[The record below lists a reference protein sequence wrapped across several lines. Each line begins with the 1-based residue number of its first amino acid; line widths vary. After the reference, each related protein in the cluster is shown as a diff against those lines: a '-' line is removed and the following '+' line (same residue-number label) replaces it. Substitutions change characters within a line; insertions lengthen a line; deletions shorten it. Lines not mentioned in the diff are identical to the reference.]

1 MSAEHEERLR
11 GVAQD
16 LRKLAD
22 YYEIVASADRQLEE
36 PQIVEFSRLI
46 VRTTQSLQAMGTA
59 MFEVLD
65 EILWTREQAD
75 GTTQRN

>member
-11 GVAQD
+11 RAAQD

-46 VRTTQSLQAMGTA
+46 VRTTQNLQAMGVP

-75 GTTQRN
+75 GTQRN

>member
-1 MSAEHEERLR
+1 MSAEHEDKLR

-36 PQIVEFSRLI
+36 PEITEFSLLV

-75 GTTQRN
+75 GTQRN

>member
-1 MSAEHEERLR
+1 MSAEHEDKLR

-36 PQIVEFSRLI
+36 PQIEELLRLI
-46 VRTTQSLQAMGTA
+46 LRTTQSLQAMGVA

-75 GTTQRN
+75 GTQRN

>member
-1 MSAEHEERLR
+1 MSAEHEDKLR

-36 PQIVEFSRLI
+36 PQIEELSRLV

-75 GTTQRN
+75 GTQRN

>member
-1 MSAEHEERLR
+1 MSAEHEENLR

-36 PQIVEFSRLI
+36 PQITEFSRLI
-46 VRTTQSLQAMGTA
+46 VRTTQNLQAMGVA
-59 MFEVLD
+59 VFEVLD
-65 EILWTREQAD
+65 EILWAREQTD
-75 GTTQRN
+75 GTQRN

>member
-22 YYEIVASADRQLEE
+22 YDEIVASADRQLESQE
-36 PQIVEFSRLI
+36 IIEFSRLI
-46 VRTTQSLQAMGTA
+46 VRTIQSLQAMGVA

-75 GTTQRN
+75 GTQRN